1 MKSWKIWKKW
11 IAAAVFSV
19 LPCVLAGCGEAAL
32 KTEAREVEGY
42 TIPQAMIVVATER
55 NRYEA
60 VYTDRIWN
68 VKMDEEGTTF
78 ETYLL
83 EQIKSFLE
91 EMRTVTMMAK
101 ERGIRLNGAEMETI
115 SRLTDDYYKRLTQE
129 DIDYMGIR
137 KEDVQWMYEEYCL
150 ANKMVTETTKDM
162 DLEVSDSEAKV
173 IGLEQIEVWN
183 EETAELVSRKVREEG
198 ADFAAIAAEYS
209 LNPDLKRRL
218 GRGEEEEALENAV
231 FALKE
236 GEISGVIQV
245 GPAYYIV
252 KCTNEYDVDATRER
266 KKALE
271 IEKKDQVFRQIY
283 NEYTEENPVDFGE
296 GMWKSLEF
304 SGGDGCT
311 TTNFFQLYREYFK
324 E

>member
-11 IAAAVFSV
+11 IAVVVPAVMACI
-19 LPCVLAGCGEAAL
+19 LTGCGEAAL

-42 TIPQAMIVVATER
+42 TIPQAMIIVATER

-68 VKMDEEGTTF
+68 VKMNEEGTTF

-115 SRLTDDYYKRLTQE
+115 SRLTDDYYKRLTRE

-137 KEDVQWMYEEYCL
+137 REDVQRMYEEYCL

-162 DLEVSDSEAKV
+162 DLEVSDNEAKV

-183 EETAELVSRKVREEG
+183 EETAELVCQKIQEEG

-209 LNPDLKRRL
+209 LNPELKRNL
-218 GRGEEEEALENAV
+218 GRGEEDEALENAA

-236 GEISGVIQV
+236 GEISEVIQV

-266 KKALE
+266 KKVLE

-283 NEYTEENPVDFGE
+283 NEYTAENPVDFGE
-296 GMWKSLEF
+296 GMWKKLEF
-304 SGGDGCT
+304 SGGGGCT
-311 TTNFFQLYREYFK
+311 TTNFFQLYQEYFK